1 MQSRILAF
9 AFCTLGLL
17 ALSGSALAQQEKGDK
32 QMSFSLSFS
41 SMSSEGTSSNSMN
54 FQYTA
59 SRFFTKHLEMGF
71 GWVGVFSTGTST
83 NAISPFFNYNVL
95 SANGKFVFYFGAQ
108 YLLSVTS
115 TEAGGSKTTI
125 MSGGVGGK
133 IGIRSYLSDNV
144 FIFVGPNYSAF
155 ANNMHQIDLTA
166 GVGVLFKK
174 TRKTQ

>member
-1 MQSRILAF
+1 MQSRMLAI

-17 ALSGSALAQQEKGDK
+17 SSWSTALAQQEKGDK

-41 SMSSEGTSSNSMN
+41 SISSQGTSSNSMN

-59 SRFFTKHLEMGF
+59 SKFFTKHLELGF

-83 NAISPFFNYNVL
+83 NALSPFFNYNVL
-95 SANGKFVFYFGAQ
+95 SSNGKFVFYFGAQ

-115 TEAGGSKTTI
+115 TESGSSKTTI
-125 MSGGVGGK
+125 MSGGVGAK
-133 IGIRSYLSDNV
+133 LGIRSYLSDNV
-144 FIFVGPNYSAF
+144 FIFVGPSYSAF
-155 ANNMHQIDLTA
+155 ADQMHQIDLTA

-174 TRKTQ
+174 TRKAQ